1 MGLKKLPRAGSGGSE
16 HQLSGSIW
24 KRQTASHSSL
34 CPQHLA
40 VPSLWTAWTLPRWEL
55 EQVLLAS
62 GP

>member
-24 KRQTASHSSL
+24 KGQTASHSSL

-40 VPSLWTAWTLPRWEL
+40 VPSLWTAWMDSST
-55 EQVLLAS
+55 V
-62 GP
+62 GT